1 MNRKDYIDDIT
12 KYSSRFVEEV
22 KGYNS
27 INKYDI
33 NIHAE
38 NALIPILN
46 VVFNLNLKNLN
57 STRNSNYPAIDL
69 ADLENRVAIQVTS
82 TNTNFKVNETLRKF
96 KNTKLSEDFDVLYIY
111 LLVDTIKNPKV
122 DV

>member
-1 MNRKDYIDDIT
+1 NRKDYIDDIT

-22 KGYNS
+22 RGYNS
-27 INKYDI
+27 ISKYDI

-46 VVFNLNLKNLN
+46 VVFDLNLKNLN

-69 ADLENRVAIQVTS
+69 ADSENSVSFHVPS
-82 TNTNFKVNETLRKF
+82 TNTNIKVNETLRK
-96 KNTKLSEDFDVLYIY
+96 
-111 LLVDTIKNPKV
+111 IKNV
-122 DV
+122 N